1 MQPNPDPSWLSKN
14 HIYFC
19 YVGVKINCQRASPAC
34 PCTSRCEIQTRCSSS
49 ISLQYM
55 SHMRLNVGTSPP
67 PAESKTEAINRQDYC
82 QNRAAPNYELLH
94 VVHFLI
100 LPVHGAASPA
110 LSPARPSLPLTSSSI
125 SLAPR
130 LTYYCNVNAGKH
142 PTTGRSASGD

>member
-19 YVGVKINCQRASPAC
+19 YAGVKINCQRASPAC
-34 PCTSRCEIQTRCSSS
+34 PSTSRCEIQTRRSSS

-55 SHMRLNVGTSPP
+55 SHRRLNVGTSPP
-67 PAESKTEAINRQDYC
+67 PLKAKQKLQQTG
-82 QNRAAPNYELLH
+82 LLPKQSSPRLYGLLRVAH
-94 VVHFLI
+94 
-100 LPVHGAASPA
+100 PCVHGAASPA
-110 LSPARPSLPLTSSSI
+110 WSPAFTPAPPPPSI

-142 PTTGRSASGD
+142 PTTGRSACGD